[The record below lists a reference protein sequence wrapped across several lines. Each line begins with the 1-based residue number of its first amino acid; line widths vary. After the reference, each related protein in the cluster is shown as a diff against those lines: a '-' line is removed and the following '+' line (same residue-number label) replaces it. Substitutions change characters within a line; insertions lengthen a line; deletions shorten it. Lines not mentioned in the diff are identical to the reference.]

1 MNYAHNEF
9 TFVCLDYLILVSSS
23 VLMWMEFSFA
33 LMDNASSGPMCVEL
47 LCALTD
53 KATVNKAKYKT
64 QTTLKMFLWQNI
76 MLQPRNKG
84 TKIIILSSK
93 RANRY

>member
-1 MNYAHNEF
+1 M
-9 TFVCLDYLILVSSS
+9 
-23 VLMWMEFSFA
+23 MWMEFLDA
-33 LMDNASSGPMCVEL
+33 LMDNTSSLPICMEL
-47 LCALTD
+47 SFALTD

-93 RANRY
+93 RANR